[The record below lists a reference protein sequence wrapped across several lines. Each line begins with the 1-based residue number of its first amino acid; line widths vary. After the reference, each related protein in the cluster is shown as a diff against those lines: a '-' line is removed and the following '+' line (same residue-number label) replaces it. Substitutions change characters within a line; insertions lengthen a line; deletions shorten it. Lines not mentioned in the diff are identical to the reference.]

1 MQVDERRTRPSS
13 TGQTGRRWPRRVSTL
28 SQRERWMALS
38 FLLPAVVLVAV
49 LIYLPIGRV
58 IWSSLTAQV
67 PLRPERELIG
77 LDRYGALLGDS
88 AFWAVVRNSLVWTG
102 GVVLLQNAA
111 GLTVALLLDQNLPF
125 RRLTRSVVLVPWVL
139 PGVAAALLW
148 RFMYDPQLGLFNA
161 LLTAGGGVE
170 RGVPWLA
177 DQSTAMA
184 AVVVAAVWK
193 GFPFSMVMYLAAL
206 QGVQQDQLEAARVD
220 GAGAL
225 ARFRYVVVP
234 SIAGLIRLN
243 LLLTTIFTFNYFD
256 MIWVMTRGGPLGAT
270 HIFPT
275 YIFRLGFG
283 ELQFEVAAA
292 YGVVA
297 ALLLAVIGYLYIRA
311 LRPGESL

>member
-1 MQVDERRTRPSS
+1 MQVDEHPSQPPM
-13 TGQTGRRWPRRVSTL
+13 TTPPGRRRLRRGSMAR
-28 SQRERWMALS
+28 RERWLALS
-38 FLLPAVVLVAV
+38 FLLPAVVLVAL

-58 IWSSLTAQV
+58 IFSSVTAQV
-67 PLRPERELIG
+67 PLTPEREFIG
-77 LDRYGALLGDS
+77 LERYTDLLTDS
-88 AFWAVVRNSLVWTG
+88 RFWSVVRNSLVWTL
-102 GVVLLQNAA
+102 GVVVLQNLV
-111 GLTVALLLDQNLPF
+111 GLGAALLLDQKLPLQ
-125 RRLTRSVVLVPWVL
+125 RLTRSIVVVPWVL

-161 LLTAGGGVE
+161 LLQAGGAIE

-177 DQSTAMA
+177 EQSTAMA
-184 AVVVAAVWK
+184 AVIIAGVWK
-193 GFPFSMVMYLAAL
+193 GFPFSMIMYLAAL
-206 QGVQQDQLEAARVD
+206 QGVQQDQIEAARVD
-220 GAGAL
+220 GASPL
-225 ARFRYVVVP
+225 ARFRYIILP

-283 ELQFEVAAA
+283 EFRFEMAAA

-311 LRPGESL
+311 LRPSESL